1 MNFREE
7 LKWVV
12 PLVVVCFLVFANTL
26 SGDFVYDDLR
36 QILRNPL
43 IQDNALIWKALTSDV
58 WAFKGDGSLVASNY
72 WRPTFTLFHI
82 VNFRLFGSDPQGW
95 HAANIALHTLVCS
108 LAFGLLRRS
117 GVKAA
122 IAFTTV
128 LIFAVHPVHVE
139 SVAWISGSPD
149 LLFAAAFLGSL
160 WFASSFSSNGRR
172 VFLIAALL
180 LYAVALG
187 AKEIGVLCLPLY
199 YLVLSKESETRSDKR
214 PLIAFGAI
222 AAAYFVLRWIVLGA
236 LSRPPEDAVGFS
248 SAILSVPSIFVFYL
262 RQVFFPYWLGAN
274 YPLEPVSTIGAQEF
288 LLPLAIAAVVLVAI
302 LFLAKRSR
310 VGQFAAALFLLPLIP
325 AMNATAFIPDQI
337 VHDRYL
343 YLPLLGIVLLVL
355 IPVAKYVEDQNLVL
369 AGIAVAAIL
378 SIQTVAYNRVWNNE
392 FALWSWTAAIDDS
405 SFTSMQYGST
415 LAETGRNEEAIAA
428 FTRSIEKRPSP
439 RAHLARG
446 RTLAVTG
453 RPDEAERDLL
463 SVVGLPDD
471 RVEAYAL
478 YQAYEAL
485 GIVYSGQGD
494 QAAAEKTFR
503 DARNRLPI
511 YGASLTVNLATVLYQ
526 SGRKD
531 EALREL
537 ESAKQ
542 QARVELL
549 PEAKTLFLRLGQ
561 LNAELGRS
569 EEARAAL
576 REYLSLTASNQD
588 RAIENDRLQAAKLLE
603 KLR

>member
-1 MNFREE
+1 MTIREE
-7 LKWVV
+7 LKWIV
-12 PLVVVCFLVFANTL
+12 PIAAVCFLVFANTL

-43 IQDNALIWKALTSDV
+43 IQENALIWKALTSDV
-58 WAFKGDGSLVASNY
+58 WAFKGDGSIVASNY

-82 VNFRLFGSDPQGW
+82 INFRLFGSDPQGW
-95 HAANIALHTLVCS
+95 HAANIVLHTIVCL
-108 LAFGLLRRS
+108 LAFCLLRRS
-117 GVKAA
+117 GVQAA
-122 IAFTTV
+122 IAFTAV

-160 WFASSFSSNGRR
+160 CFTHSFASNRR
-172 VFLIAALL
+172 WVCLLAALL

-199 YLVLSKESETRSDKR
+199 YFVLSNENETQSDKR
-214 PLIAFGAI
+214 PLIAFGVV
-222 AAAYFVLRWIVLGA
+222 AAVYFALRWVVLGA
-236 LSRPPEDAVGFS
+236 FSRPPEDAVGVG

-274 YPLEPVSTIGAQEF
+274 YPLEPVSQIDVGEF
-288 LLPLAIAAVVLVAI
+288 LLPLAIASIAI
-302 LFLAKRSR
+302 AAIMFLARRSR
-310 VGQFAAALFLLPLIP
+310 LGPFAAALLLLPLIP

-343 YLPLLGIVLLVL
+343 YLPLLGIVVL
-355 IPVAKYVEDQNLVL
+355 ILITVAKYVEEQNLVL
-369 AGIAVAAIL
+369 AGIALAAII
-378 SIQTVAYNRVWNNE
+378 SIQTVAYNRAWNNE
-392 FALWSWTAAIDDS
+392 FAIWSWTAAVDDS
-405 SFTSMQYGST
+405 SFTSMQYGNALSQ
-415 LAETGRNEEAIAA
+415 AGRNDEAIAA

-439 RAHLARG
+439 RAYLARG
-446 RTLAVTG
+446 RTLAVTS

-463 SVVGLPDD
+463 NIVRLPDD

-485 GIVYSGQGD
+485 GIVYNSRGD
-494 QAAAEKTFR
+494 QAAAERTFR

-511 YGASLTVNLATVLYQ
+511 YAASLTLSLATVLYQ

-531 EALREL
+531 DALREL
-537 ESAKQ
+537 ESAQQ
-542 QARVELL
+542 QARAELL
-549 PEAKTLFLRLGQ
+549 PEAKTLFLRLGM

-576 REYLSLTASNQD
+576 REYLSLTASNRD
-588 RAIENDRLQAAKLLE
+588 RAIENDRVQAARLLE
-603 KLR
+603 TLR